1 MKKYLNTPEE
11 VIKVLKE
18 GKEVKDNNGWT
29 YKSVDGFI
37 VKRSK
42 EFPLLWLLNPIVTQE
57 DKIYIEEAEP
67 LKFEVGKFYKNRKG
81 EKWLCGFIGSETL
94 NYPVRLISTISGEVL
109 LYTLEGRFTNS
120 AIGDPNDIIGEWED

>member
-42 EFPLLWLLNPIVTQE
+42 EFPLLWLLNPVVTQE

-67 LKFEVGKFYKNRKG
+67 LKFEVGKFYKNRTG
-81 EKWLCGFIGSETL
+81 EKVLCVYVGEKPVFPVLFIIVGKENSYRTKIDGGFTA
-94 NYPVRLISTISGEVL
+94 SGIESYL
-109 LYTLEGRFTNS
+109 
-120 AIGDPNDIIGEWED
+120 DIIGEWED